1 MSELEAVRRTLEAG
15 GYVDLSCAP
24 PLELTEPLRIT
35 RPTVLV
41 GGDLTAADGA
51 PALEVTSSRV
61 RIVGTRI
68 HGSAVTGSV
77 RDPGEILI
85 HAHGTEHQPLHDVVI
100 RGCSLSDSRS
110 DAVRLEWCRSSSVT
124 GCGVD
129 HVLYAGV
136 MCLSC
141 SGVLVADNRI
151 ADLPLTAG
159 TVDGYGIAFS
169 DAGNTEASRSRDC
182 RAVRNVIEL
191 VDREGIDTH
200 GGLGIRITDNVVRGC
215 ARGIAVVSGN
225 ESRKVTPQR
234 CLVARNLIDAAGVRV
249 TGLEAVAFRG
259 IEGNPATGLVL
270 GNRVRRYRRPFSIW
284 QAEAVR
290 EWVGRGRGFPRERR
304 LWTRFRTA

>member
-1 MSELEAVRRTLEAG
+1 M
-15 GYVDLSCAP
+15 
-24 PLELTEPLRIT
+24 
-35 RPTVLV
+35 
-41 GGDLTAADGA
+41 
-51 PALEVTSSRV
+51 
-61 RIVGTRI
+61 
-68 HGSAVTGSV
+68 
-77 RDPGEILI
+77 
-85 HAHGTEHQPLHDVVI
+85 
-100 RGCSLSDSRS
+100 
-110 DAVRLEWCRSSSVT
+110 T

-151 ADLPLTAG
+151 ADIPLTAG

-225 ESRKVTPQR
+225 ESRRVAPQR
-234 CLVARNLIDAAGVRV
+234 CLVARNLIDAAGVRAA
-249 TGLEAVAFRG
+249 GLEAVAFRG
-259 IEGNPATGLVL
+259 IAGNPATGLVL
-270 GNRVRRYRRPFSIW
+270 GNTVRRYRRPFSIW

-290 EWVGRGRGFPRERR
+290 EWLGRGRGFPRERR
-304 LWTRFRTA
+304 LWGRFRTG